1 MGWLK
6 AGLTTTVI
14 SAVVMV
20 GAMLL
25 LSVLQ
30 KGFEPMSLLSIL
42 VVGLPLGLLVAAP
55 VCLIVLPAADAIL
68 MRGGAKLFRDM
79 MIVGAAAGALVPLII
94 LFVLK
99 IRPSGGLG
107 TITALSLLAELVGGA
122 AAGLF
127 YAEILARLDKR

>member
-14 SAVVMV
+14 SAILMV

-30 KGFEPMSLLSIL
+30 KGFEPMSLLSII
-42 VVGLPLGLLVAAP
+42 VVGLPVGFVVALP
-55 VCLIVLPAADAIL
+55 VCLVVLPAADAIL
-68 MRGGAKLFRDM
+68 MRRGARLFRDM
-79 MIVGAAAGALVPLII
+79 MIVGAIAGALVPIII
-94 LFVLK
+94 LFVLRL
-99 IRPSGGLG
+99 RPSSGLG
-107 TITALSLLAELVGGA
+107 TITALSLLAGLVGGA

-127 YAEILARLDKR
+127 YAEFLARLEKR

>member
-14 SAVVMV
+14 SAVIIV

-30 KGFEPMSLLSIL
+30 KGIDPTSLLSIL
-42 VVGLPLGLLVAAP
+42 VIGLPLGLLVAAP
-55 VCLIVLPAADAIL
+55 VCLVVLPVADAIL
-68 MRGGAKLFRDM
+68 LRRGAKLFRDM
-79 MIVGAAAGALVPLII
+79 MIVGAVAGALVPLII

-107 TITALSLLAELVGGA
+107 TITALSLLAGVVGGA

-127 YAEILARLDKR
+127 YAEILARLHKR

>member
-6 AGLTTTVI
+6 AGVTTTVI
-14 SAVVMV
+14 SAVIMV

-25 LSVLQ
+25 LSALQ
-30 KGFEPMSLLSIL
+30 KGIEPMSLLSIL

-55 VCLIVLPAADAIL
+55 VCLVVLPAADAIL
-68 MRGGAKLFRDM
+68 LRRGARLFRDM
-79 MIVGAAAGALVPLII
+79 MIVGAVAGALVPLII
-94 LFVLK
+94 LFVLR

-107 TITALSLLAELVGGA
+107 TIAALSLLAGLVGGA

-127 YAEILARLDKR
+127 YAEILARLEKR

>member
-14 SAVVMV
+14 SAVLMV
-20 GAMLL
+20 GALLL

-55 VCLIVLPAADAIL
+55 VSLVVLPAADAIL
-68 MRGGAKLFRDM
+68 LRAGARLFRDM
-79 MIVGAAAGALVPLII
+79 AIVGAIAGALVAIII
-94 LFVLK
+94 LFVLRF
-99 IRPSGGLG
+99 RPASGLG
-107 TITALSLLAELVGGA
+107 TITALAVLAGLVGGA

-127 YAEILARLDKR
+127 YAEFLARLEKR

>member
-55 VCLIVLPAADAIL
+55 VCLIVLPTADAIL

-79 MIVGAAAGALVPLII
+79 MMVGAAAGALVPLII
-94 LFVLK
+94 LFVLR
-99 IRPSGGLG
+99 IRPSAGLG
-107 TITALSLLAELVGGA
+107 TITALSLLAGIVGGA

-127 YAEILARLDKR
+127 YAEILARIHKR

>member
-14 SAVVMV
+14 SAVIMV

-25 LSVLQ
+25 LSVQ
-30 KGFEPMSLLSIL
+30 KGVVPASLLSIL
-42 VVGLPLGLLVAAP
+42 VIGLPLALLVAAP

-68 MRGGAKLFRDM
+68 VRRGARLFRDM
-79 MIVGAAAGALVPLII
+79 MIVGAVAGALVPLVII
-94 LFVLK
+94 FVLK

-107 TITALSLLAELVGGA
+107 TITALSLLAGLVGGA

-127 YAEILARLDKR
+127 YAEILARLHKR

>member
-14 SAVVMV
+14 SAVIMV

-25 LSVLQ
+25 LSVMQ
-30 KGFEPMSLLSIL
+30 KGVVPASLLSIL
-42 VVGLPLGLLVAAP
+42 VIGLPLALLVAAP

-68 MRGGAKLFRDM
+68 VRRGARLFRDM
-79 MIVGAAAGALVPLII
+79 MIVGAVAGGLVPLVII
-94 LFVLK
+94 FVLK

-107 TITALSLLAELVGGA
+107 TITALSLLAGLVGGA

-127 YAEILARLDKR
+127 YAEILARLHKR

>member
-14 SAVVMV
+14 SAVIMV

-25 LSVLQ
+25 LSVMQ
-30 KGFEPMSLLSIL
+30 KGVVPASLLSIL
-42 VVGLPLGLLVAAP
+42 VIGLPLALLVAAP

-68 MRGGAKLFRDM
+68 VRRGARLFRDM
-79 MIVGAAAGALVPLII
+79 MIVGAVAGALVPLVII
-94 LFVLK
+94 FVLK

-107 TITALSLLAELVGGA
+107 TITALSLLAGLVGGA

-127 YAEILARLDKR
+127 YAEILARLHKR

>member
-6 AGLTTTVI
+6 AGLTTSVI
-14 SAVVMV
+14 SAVLMV

-25 LSVLQ
+25 LSILQ
-30 KGFEPMSLLSIL
+30 KGVEPMSLFSI
-42 VVGLPLGLLVAAP
+42 VFVGLPLGLVVAAP

-68 MRGGAKLFRDM
+68 LRRGARLFRDM
-79 MIVGAAAGALVPLII
+79 MIVGAVAGALVPLVI
-94 LFVLK
+94 LFVLR
-99 IRPSGGLG
+99 IRPPGMLG
-107 TITALSLLAELVGGA
+107 TITALSLLAGLVGGA

>member
-79 MIVGAAAGALVPLII
+79 MIVGALAGALVPLII

-107 TITALSLLAELVGGA
+107 TITALSLLAGLVGGA

>member
-42 VVGLPLGLLVAAP
+42 AVGLPLGLLVAAP

-99 IRPSGGLG
+99 IRPPGGLG
-107 TITALSLLAELVGGA
+107 TITALSLLAGLVGGA

>member
-6 AGLTTTVI
+6 AGVITTVI
-14 SAVVMV
+14 SAILMV

-30 KGFEPMSLLSIL
+30 KGIEPMSLLSIL

-68 MRGGAKLFRDM
+68 LRQGAKLFRDM
-79 MIVGAAAGALVPLII
+79 MIVGAVAGAFLPIII
-94 LFVLK
+94 LFVLR
-99 IRPSGGLG
+99 IRPASGLG
-107 TITALSLLAELVGGA
+107 TITALSLLAGLVGGA
-122 AAGLF
+122 ASGLF
-127 YAEILARLDKR
+127 YAEILARLEKR

>member
-14 SAVVMV
+14 SALVMV

-25 LSVLQ
+25 LSALQ
-30 KGFEPMSLLSIL
+30 KGIEPMSLFSIL
-42 VVGLPLGLLVAAP
+42 VVGLPLALLVAAP
-55 VCLIVLPAADAIL
+55 VCLVVLPAADAIL
-68 MRGGAKLFRDM
+68 MRHGAKLFRDM
-79 MIVGAAAGALVPLII
+79 MIVGAVAGALVPLVI

-107 TITALSLLAELVGGA
+107 TITALSLLAGLVGGA
-122 AAGLF
+122 AAGIF
-127 YAEILARLDKR
+127 YAEILARVYKR

>member
-14 SAVVMV
+14 SAVLMV
-20 GAMLL
+20 GALLL

-30 KGFEPMSLLSIL
+30 KGFEPISLLSIL

-55 VCLIVLPAADAIL
+55 LGLVVLPAADAIL
-68 MRGGAKLFRDM
+68 LRAGARLFRDM
-79 MIVGAAAGALVPLII
+79 AIVGAIAGALVAIII
-94 LFVLK
+94 LFVLRF
-99 IRPSGGLG
+99 RPASGLG
-107 TITALSLLAELVGGA
+107 TITALAVLAGLVGGA

-127 YAEILARLDKR
+127 YAEFLARLEKR

>member
-30 KGFEPMSLLSIL
+30 KGFEPMSLLSIF

-94 LFVLK
+94 LFALK

-107 TITALSLLAELVGGA
+107 TITALSLLAGLVGGA

>member
-68 MRGGAKLFRDM
+68 LRGGAKLFRDM

>member
-14 SAVVMV
+14 SAVLMV
-20 GAMLL
+20 GALLL

-55 VCLIVLPAADAIL
+55 VGLVVLPAADAIL
-68 MRGGAKLFRDM
+68 LRAGARLFRDM
-79 MIVGAAAGALVPLII
+79 AIVGAIAGALVAIII
-94 LFVLK
+94 LFVLRF
-99 IRPSGGLG
+99 RPASGLG
-107 TITALSLLAELVGGA
+107 TITALAVLAGLVGGA

-127 YAEILARLDKR
+127 YAEFLARLEKR

>member
-25 LSVLQ
+25 ISVLQ

-107 TITALSLLAELVGGA
+107 TITALSLLAGLVGGA

-127 YAEILARLDKR
+127 YAEILARLHKR

>member
-6 AGLTTTVI
+6 AGLTTTLI
-14 SAVVMV
+14 SAVLMV

-42 VVGLPLGLLVAAP
+42 VVGLPLGLIVAAP

-68 MRGGAKLFRDM
+68 VRRGARLFRDM
-79 MIVGAAAGALVPLII
+79 TIVGAMAGAIVPII
-94 LFVLK
+94 VLFVLRF
-99 IRPSGGLG
+99 RPSSGLG
-107 TITALSLLAELVGGA
+107 TITALSVLAGLIGGA

-127 YAEILARLDKR
+127 YAEFLARLDKR

>member
-68 MRGGAKLFRDM
+68 LRGGAKLFRDM

-99 IRPSGGLG
+99 IRPSSGLG
-107 TITALSLLAELVGGA
+107 TITALSLLAGLVGGA

>member
-6 AGLTTTVI
+6 AGVITTVI
-14 SAVVMV
+14 SAILMV

-30 KGFEPMSLLSIL
+30 KGIEPMSLLSIL

-68 MRGGAKLFRDM
+68 VRQGAKLFRDM
-79 MIVGAAAGALVPLII
+79 MIVGAVAGAFLPIII
-94 LFVLK
+94 LFVLR
-99 IRPSGGLG
+99 IRPASGLG
-107 TITALSLLAELVGGA
+107 TITALSLLAGLVGGA
-122 AAGLF
+122 ASGLF
-127 YAEILARLDKR
+127 YAEILARLEKR